1 MQIFHALGDGNVSL
15 RIDLVAQESQLQRG
29 LKTINMSSQQRK
41 ATIFIE
47 WAKHVS
53 IAQRFETV
61 CEPIT
66 ADLRMD
72 LVALESQLQRGFKTS
87 SNSLHQVGQNHQHGV
102 KMHHVSGWTI
112 ASRAMDLVALDCQL
126 TRGF

>member
-41 ATIFIE
+41 ATVFIE

-53 IAQRFETV
+53 IARRFETV

-72 LVALESQLQRGFKTS
+72 LVALESQLQRGSKTS
-87 SNSLHQVGQNHQHGV
+87 
-102 KMHHVSGWTI
+102 
-112 ASRAMDLVALDCQL
+112 
-126 TRGF
+126 